1 MSEGGIRYRFRSAFK
16 QKVILEFE
24 SGKLT
29 IAEARKIYDIRS
41 QPTIYEWLGKYG
53 KNHLI

>member
-1 MSEGGIRYRFRSAFK
+1 MSERGIRYRYPSAFK

-29 IAEARKIYDIRS
+29 IVKARKIYDIRS
-41 QPTIYEWLGKYG
+41 QPTIYE
-53 KNHLI
+53 

>member
-1 MSEGGIRYRFRSAFK
+1 MSERGIRYRFRSAFK

-29 IAEARKIYDIRS
+29 IAEAS
-41 QPTIYEWLGKYG
+41 QPFMNGSENMARI
-53 KNHLI
+53 I

>member
-1 MSEGGIRYRFRSAFK
+1 MSKRDIRYRFRSAFK

-29 IAEARKIYDIRS
+29 VAEAHKIYDIRS
-41 QPTIYEWLGKYG
+41 QPTIYE
-53 KNHLI
+53 